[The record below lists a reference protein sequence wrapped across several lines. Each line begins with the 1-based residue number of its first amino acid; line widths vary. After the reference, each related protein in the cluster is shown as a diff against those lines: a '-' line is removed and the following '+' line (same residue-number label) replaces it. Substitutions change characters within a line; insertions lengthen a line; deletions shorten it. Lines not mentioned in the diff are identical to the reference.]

1 MANIVRT
8 VIQFRRATHDEWL
21 QHLDVIP
28 APGEPCYDLDEHT
41 LKIGDGNL
49 NYGQLPVI
57 GGEDEVSVSADG
69 KSIVMTENVFKL
81 AGFED
86 AEVGAYAVKGKD
98 GNLSWVVPEVTVDD
112 LNDKIGEVA
121 EGKTLIQ
128 MITEATYDDTD
139 VVNRIVAIEDDYL
152 TSADKTVLEN
162 AIASA
167 VANAAHIERKIVAST
182 DEIDV
187 SAEGADKHIYMVSN
201 GNTEGND
208 VYDEYMVVGG
218 VLEHVGNTKVDL
230 SEYAKTADVDV
241 ALEAKADKGTT
252 LAEYGITDAYTK
264 EETLAKIAEKITE
277 VNGGES
283 AGAVLSQL
291 NSYKETN
298 DARVDTIEGKLD
310 GIAEGAQVNKIEGI
324 KVGATLL
331 DIVDKVAT
339 IPVATSNAL
348 GVVKGSDEIVVAED
362 GTMSV
367 GTITWDKIGQGSSS
381 IILDGGGASD

>member
-367 GTITWDKIGQGSSS
+367 GTITWVKIGQGSSS